1 MLGSQVHSKLG
12 HSDRLTLELAAFGPN
27 FGFGLLIVEKGYTV
41 FKPFFDVYLLFCLLF
56 GCFVCC
62 STASL

>member
-12 HSDRLTLELAAFGPN
+12 HSDRLPPELAAFGS
-27 FGFGLLIVEKGYTV
+27 GFGLLIMEKGYTI

-62 STASL
+62 SSASL